1 MKLVLVRHGEAE
13 NSCGSDAGRAL
24 TEAGRCQAAETGRW
38 LAGIFG
44 GAVPVRLL
52 ASPYRRACETAEVIG
67 RFLGT
72 EFVEVAEITP
82 DHDPRIALSAIAE
95 VAEGYEFVVVVT
107 HMPLVSALASWMESG
122 VLSSAQ
128 AFALAEARLF
138 DVPVLAA
145 SAASEQSRYVPGLT

>member
-13 NSCGSDAGRAL
+13 HNRGSDAERAL
-24 TEAGRCQAAETGRW
+24 TEAGRRQAAGTGRW
-38 LAGIFG
+38 LAGIFE
-44 GAVPVRLL
+44 GAVPVCLL
-52 ASPYRRACETAEVIG
+52 VSPYRRARETAEVIG

-72 EFVEVAEITP
+72 ESVEVAEITP
-82 DHDPRIALSAIAE
+82 DNDPRIALSAIAE
-95 VAEGYEFVVVVT
+95 VAAGYEFVVVVT

-138 DVPVLAA
+138 ELPVLAA
-145 SAASEQSRYVPGLT
+145 SAASEKYRYAPGLM